1 MKKNVTVYCSSR
13 HVPEV
18 YLKAAY
24 DIGVAIASRGLDV
37 VYGGGTTGC
46 MGELA
51 RGALG
56 SGGGVI
62 AVRPKALGGQMP
74 QSVKLKE
81 IWCASLA
88 ERKAK
93 MEELSDIFV
102 VLPGGIGTLDE
113 LSQIMALQHLH
124 MKACSCFLLNL
135 CGFYDPILKQ
145 FEDWIKLGFI
155 DSKDL
160 KRELHI
166 IKNIAE
172 FERRLDSIA
181 MD

>member
-51 RGALG
+51 RGALD

-62 AVRPKALGGQMP
+62 AVRPSLGHSGDKCRKAL
-74 QSVKLKE
+74 
-81 IWCASLA
+81 
-88 ERKAK
+88 
-93 MEELSDIFV
+93 
-102 VLPGGIGTLDE
+102 
-113 LSQIMALQHLH
+113 
-124 MKACSCFLLNL
+124 N
-135 CGFYDPILKQ
+135 
-145 FEDWIKLGFI
+145 
-155 DSKDL
+155 
-160 KRELHI
+160 
-166 IKNIAE
+166 
-172 FERRLDSIA
+172 
-181 MD
+181 